1 MRFLADHDVY
11 KLTIE
16 YLREWG
22 HDVITIKELGMS
34 RASDEDLLNKAR
46 ETNRLLI
53 TRDKDFGGLLF
64 LKEKIATGV
73 IFLRGNPRT
82 FAEVHQELQRL
93 LKEHSEGELKYSFC
107 VVESGRHQIRR
118 LGSSTQRL

>member
-1 MRFLADHDVY
+1 MRFLIDQDVY
-11 KLTIE
+11 KLTID

-22 HDVITIKELGMS
+22 HDVVTIKELGMS
-34 RASDEDLLNKAR
+34 RASDEDFLTTAR

-64 LKEKIATGV
+64 LKEEAATGV
-73 IFLRGNPRT
+73 IFLRGTPKT
-82 FAEVHQELQRL
+82 FGEVHQELQRL
-93 LKEHSEGELKYSFC
+93 LREHSEAELKYSFC
-107 VVESGRHQIRR
+107 VVEAGRHRIRR